1 MTNSGQEVR
10 IMPVHRLGW
19 GFLLAWVFCTFYT
32 EIAAD
37 ALGGARMDVASD
49 PMVRSVGSLL
59 PVLVAVIV
67 LAALVAGER
76 RFGPLVLRRGVAE
89 ASAVAAAVGTPLL
102 FATVPANLSQM
113 APFILGALLT
123 GSGSAVLWV
132 FWGACY
138 ARLPQE
144 EVERCAPVSAV
155 LAALVILAASAMN
168 GWVAVAFVSL
178 LPVVSVAC
186 ALLSW
191 RELRSVPLPYEQ
203 QAGDATL
210 DPTAT
215 SMPRPADALRAMG
228 RSGWGILLAC
238 LFVCVEGG
246 FYDGN
251 RSSSIELQ
259 AIIIASALFMV
270 GIGFYSVAGPR
281 RVSVAYLFRW
291 MCPLLVAGF
300 AALVVTGG
308 SGAGCL
314 VAFGVSLAA
323 RFAFC
328 VITQMFFARFCTR
341 GIATP
346 IQSYGLGWIF
356 VHLGDLLGVV
366 ALDLLGGLLDAGAV
380 TAVQVAAVA
389 TLLLVMATMFVLDD
403 DASFS
408 GPADQGPALED
419 AAAVEAAKD
428 TPSPIRSP
436 FDDRVALIAHEIGLT
451 PRESEVFAL
460 LMHGRSVPY
469 IRDELVISR
478 DTVATHVKHIYAKA
492 GVHSRQE
499 LLDLAQDEV

>member
-1 MTNSGQEVR
+1 MTNSDQESR

-32 EIAAD
+32 DITANAFGGSRMGAAPD
-37 ALGGARMDVASD
+37 PAVRVA
-49 PMVRSVGSLL
+49 GSIL
-59 PVLVAVIV
+59 PVLVAVAV

-76 RFGPLVLRRGVAE
+76 RFGPIVLRRGMVA

-102 FATVPANLSQM
+102 FATVPENLLQM
-113 APFILGALLT
+113 TLFVLGALLT
-123 GSGSAVLWV
+123 GGGSAVLWV
-132 FWGACY
+132 LWGVCY

-155 LAALVILAASAMN
+155 LAALLILAASAMN
-168 GWVAVAFVSL
+168 GWVAVAFASL
-178 LPVVSVAC
+178 LPVVSAVC

-191 RELRSVPLPYEQ
+191 RELRGAPLPCERG
-203 QAGDATL
+203 ADDARR
-210 DPTAT
+210 DSAAA
-215 SMPRPADALRAMG
+215 SMPRPVSALRAIG

-246 FYDGN
+246 FYDGD
-251 RSSSIELQ
+251 RSSSLELQ
-259 AIIIASALFMV
+259 AVIIASALFMV
-270 GIGFYSVAGPR
+270 GIGLYSVAGPR

-308 SGAGCL
+308 SAVGCL
-314 VAFGVSLAA
+314 AAFGVSLAA

-328 VITQMFFARFCTR
+328 VITQMFFARFPAR
-341 GIATP
+341 GMTTP
-346 IQSYGLGWIF
+346 TQSYGLGWIF

-366 ALDLLGGLLDAGAV
+366 ALDVLEGPLDGGAV

-403 DASFS
+403 DASFT
-408 GPADQGPALED
+408 GPADEGAD
-419 AAAVEAAKD
+419 SRAVSSGETAPQA
-428 TPSPIRSP
+428 PSSARSP
-436 FDDRVALIAHEIGLT
+436 FDDRVALIAREIGLT

-499 LLDLAQDEV
+499 LIDLAQDEA